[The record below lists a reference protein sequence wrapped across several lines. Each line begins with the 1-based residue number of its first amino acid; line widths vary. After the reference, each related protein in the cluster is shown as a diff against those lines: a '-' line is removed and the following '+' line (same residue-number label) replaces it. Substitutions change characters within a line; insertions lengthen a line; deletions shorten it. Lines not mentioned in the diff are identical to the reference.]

1 MISMTGSTPSA
12 GTSSEAPLDVQV
24 LQTAASLEN
33 LVVTSYTTAAKLP
46 FVVKGSAQLR
56 DLIARN
62 TAHHGAHAQAFN
74 LSVRKAGGAQQHAA
88 DTRYAGSVD
97 RILAD
102 MKDPTS
108 LVGLLTE
115 LEDIIA
121 QTCTRYAI
129 LAAAGSVR
137 ALFATVAPVEAQHG
151 AELLI
156 VRTLLDDGHA
166 GAAGATAADAR
177 ALPALVGTAGIPQA
191 VYPTADASAIDEG
204 AVR

>member
-1 MISMTGSTPSA
+1 MTGSTPSLA
-12 GTSSEAPLDVQV
+12 ASEAPLDVQV

-33 LVVTSYTTAAKLP
+33 LVVASYTTAAKLP
-46 FVVKGSAQLR
+46 FVLNGSSRLR

-62 TAHHGAHAQAFN
+62 TAHHTAHAQAFN

-88 DTRYAGSVD
+88 DARYAGPVG
-97 RILAD
+97 RILAM

-108 LVGLLTE
+108 LVGLFTE

-129 LAAAGSVR
+129 LAAGGSVR
-137 ALFATVAPVEAQHG
+137 TLFATVAPVEAQHG

-156 VRTLLDDGHA
+156 VRTLLDDGKS
-166 GAAGATAADAR
+166 GTGGTAADAR
-177 ALPALVGTAGIPQA
+177 ALPAAVGTAGIPQA

>member
-1 MISMTGSTPSA
+1 MTGSAPSA
-12 GTSSEAPLDVQV
+12 ARSSEAPLDVQV

-33 LVVTSYTTAAKLP
+33 LAVASYTTAARLP
-46 FVVKGSAQLR
+46 FVANGNGQLR
-56 DLIARN
+56 ALIARN
-62 TAHHGAHAQAFN
+62 TAHHTAHAQAFN
-74 LSVRKAGGAQQHAA
+74 LSVHKAGGAEQHGTDA
-88 DTRYAGSVD
+88 RYAASVGA
-97 RILAD
+97 ILAA

-129 LAAAGSVR
+129 LAAGGGVR
-137 ALFATVAPVEAQHG
+137 SLFASVAPVEAQHG

-156 VRTLLDDGHA
+156 VRTLLDA
-166 GAAGATAADAR
+166 GRTGPGATAADAA
-177 ALPALVGTAGIPQA
+177 ALPASDGTAGIPQA
-191 VYPTADASAIDEG
+191 VYSTADASAINEG